1 MSFFGSIKGRFSK
14 RGSEKSAAAEPSSSS
29 QPAQPPPAYTPF
41 DTPAA
46 VTRNDTGVGL
56 RAQDV
61 TNDDDPYAFLAHFD
75 TMFLIDD
82 SGSMAGARWREV
94 QTVLN
99 QIVPV
104 CAMHDEDGIDI
115 EFLNS
120 RTKLQNVKDPAAVDE
135 VFRKVF
141 PTAATPT
148 GRRVGEMLH
157 PYLCEF
163 EAAVRGGKRPSK
175 TGLKPINL
183 IVITD
188 GEPNDR
194 APNLLPD
201 VLEDVAQ
208 RLDKVRAPAHQ
219 IGVQFFQVGRDRT
232 AARAL
237 RDLDDNLGGK
247 VKGGKLRDIVDTAT
261 FDVDD
266 GETPVLTYEAV
277 LKVVLGAVVRK
288 VDQKHIPDQRHAF
301 SSKLG
306 VGDLITSAKGQFL
319 LFFWYSSS
327 VRFLHGAL
335 LCFSYADP
343 EFTTI
348 SNIAQV
354 IQFTMSIHR
363 LILSL

>member
-1 MSFFGSIKGRFSK
+1 MSFFGSIKSRFSK
-14 RGSEKSAAAEPSSSS
+14 KGSEKSAAAEASSSS

-41 DTPAA
+41 DTPPAPP
-46 VTRNDTGVGL
+46 RNDTGVGL

-75 TMFLIDD
+75 TIFLIDD

-104 CAMHDEDGIDI
+104 CAVHDEDGIDI

-120 RTKLQNVKDPAAVDE
+120 RTKFQNVKDPAAVDD
-135 VFRKVF
+135 VFRKIF

-148 GRRVGEMLH
+148 GRRVREILD

-194 APNLLPD
+194 APNLLPV
-201 VLEDVAQ
+201 VLEDIAQ
-208 RLDKVRAPAHQ
+208 RLDKIRAPAHQ

-266 GETPVLTYEAV
+266 GETSVLTYEAV

-288 VDQKHIPDQRHAF
+288 VDQKHIPDQR
-301 SSKLG
+301 
-306 VGDLITSAKGQFL
+306 Q
-319 LFFWYSSS
+319 
-327 VRFLHGAL
+327 
-335 LCFSYADP
+335 
-343 EFTTI
+343 
-348 SNIAQV
+348 
-354 IQFTMSIHR
+354 
-363 LILSL
+363 